1 MKGLNIIQHPLVQNK
16 LTTLRSVQTEHPT
29 FRRLT
34 KELTGF
40 MLYEVMKD
48 FPLKEVEIETPLMK
62 TRAQVLAREISIV
75 VILRAGLGMVDG
87 LLELVPTARVG
98 HIGLYRDEEKLVP
111 VRYYVKLPDNI
122 ASTDVVVVDPML
134 ATGGS
139 AVEAINIIKE
149 KGAQNIRFVC
159 MVAAPEGVRALRA
172 KHSDVPI
179 FTASLDDKLNENGY
193 ILPGLG
199 DAGDRLFGTK

>member
-1 MKGLNIIQHPLVQNK
+1 MKGLVIIQHPLVQNK
-16 LTTLRSVQTEHPT
+16 LAKLRDKEISHTK
-29 FRRLT
+29 FRQLT

-48 FPLKEVEIETPLMK
+48 FPLEEIDVETPLM
-62 TRAQVLAREISIV
+62 TTQGQVLAKEISIV

-87 LLELVPTARVG
+87 LLELVPTAKIG

-111 VRYYVKLPDNI
+111 VRYYVKLPEGIED
-122 ASTDVVVVDPML
+122 TEVVVVDPML

-139 AVEAINIIKE
+139 AIEAINIVKE
-149 KGAQNIRFVC
+149 QGAKNIRFVC
-159 MVAAPEGVRALRA
+159 MVSAPEGVRHLREE
-172 KHSDVPI
+172 HPDIPI
-179 FTASLDDKLNENGY
+179 FTAALDDKLNENGY